1 MNAAHEFSDEELMAR
16 YQHGDV
22 PAFRGLFERYAGL
35 LVRVLSRELRDS
47 ALAEELVQQTFLQ
60 VHRARF
66 DFDTSQRFKPWVF
79 TIAHNLKRESFRNR
93 RRRPQLTTWD
103 DREIGVSPVDH
114 ARLEA
119 RDSVAWALERI
130 PSEQR
135 EVIELHWFEGLSF
148 PEVACCL
155 GIGAVAAK
163 VRAHRGYLQLRALL
177 TGNPWP
183 ERGI

>member
-1 MNAAHEFSDEELMAR
+1 VSTHEFSDEELMTR
-16 YQHGDV
+16 YQHGDL

-35 LVRVLSRELRDS
+35 LVRVLSRDIGDS
-47 ALAEELVQQTFLQ
+47 ALAEELVQQTFLH
-60 VHRARF
+60 VHRARL

-79 TIAHNLKRESFRNR
+79 TIALNLKREAFRSR
-93 RRRPQLTTWD
+93 RRRPKLTPWE
-103 DREIGVSPVDH
+103 DREIGAPPVDH

-119 RDSVAWALERI
+119 RDSVAWALNRI
-130 PSEQR
+130 PPDQR

-148 PEVACCL
+148 QEVARCL

-163 VRAHRGYLQLRALL
+163 VRAHRGYLQLRVLL
-177 TGNPWP
+177 TRNPWP